1 MKKLVIYA
9 ADTNVAKKILFGTT
23 LTESVSLSAG
33 KELDTFESLSH
44 LKSEGLKAYVTEIDE
59 LESKDFT
66 DYIGG
71 YDYEINITPYA
82 EAGETKTR
90 CIQFSGDFDEDDF
103 ESLLRVPEILSILEH
118 DSKFSKLVDQ
128 VGAMSYDY
136 EIVLN
141 YLVSEYGFRVNKF
154 YYYGESDKEG
164 QED

>member
-9 ADTNVAKKILFGTT
+9 ADTNVAKKILFGTS
-23 LTESVSLSAG
+23 LTESVSLKLN
-33 KELDTFESLSH
+33 KEVDIFESLSY
-44 LKSEGLKAYVTEIDE
+44 LNSKGLKVYVTEIDE
-59 LESKDFT
+59 LESKEVS

-82 EAGETKTR
+82 EAGETKTQ
-90 CIQFSGDFDEDDF
+90 CIQLSGDFDEDDF
-103 ESLLRVPEILSILEH
+103 ESLLRIPEILSILEH

-141 YLVSEYGFRVNKF
+141 YLVSWYGFRVNKF
-154 YYYGESDKEG
+154 YYYGKSNKEG

>member
-9 ADTNVAKKILFGTT
+9 ADTNVAKKILFGTS
-23 LTESVSLSAG
+23 LTESVGLELN
-33 KELDTFESLSH
+33 KEVDTFESLSY
-44 LKSEGLKAYVTEIDE
+44 LKSKGLKAYVTEIDG
-59 LESKDFT
+59 LESKEVP

-90 CIQFSGDFDEDDF
+90 CIQLSGDFDEDDF
-103 ESLLRVPEILSILEH
+103 ESLLRIPEILSILEH

-128 VGAMSYDY
+128 VGAMSYDH

-141 YLVSEYGFRVNKF
+141 YLVGEYGFRVNKF
-154 YYYGESDKEG
+154 YYYGKSNKEG